1 MTSIR
6 IFLLSASLALG
17 GCATTHQNPKDPLES
32 FNRGVYQFND
42 TLDKAVVKPV
52 AQGYD
57 AMVPPPV
64 KLMVSNFFSNL
75 NDVLVAINNLLQL
88 KIADAASDGGRVA
101 VNTTVGIF
109 GLADVASA
117 LGLKKHNEDFGQTLG
132 KWGIGNGPYLVLP
145 FFGPSSF
152 RDGVGLVAD
161 TNMSLLQ
168 RVDEVD
174 VRNRLIATNMVD
186 KRAALLDK
194 EEVLDTAAVDRYAFI
209 RDSYL
214 QRRRSL
220 VYDGDPPRE
229 KFDDEENGAASAI
242 PSGGN
247 PFGSLALS
255 DSPHPV
261 GAAAKQ
267 PADPFSTVD
276 LLRLRWP
283 EQPRPARTATAI
295 PPGGEPSESQ
305 PLPVRRIWLAR
316 QESNR

>member
-57 AMVPPPV
+57 AVVPPPV

-75 NDVLVAINNLLQL
+75 NDVLVAINNLLQF

-145 FFGPSSF
+145 FFGPSSL

-174 VRNRLIATNMVD
+174 VRNRLIATNVVD
-186 KRAALLDK
+186 KRANLLNK
-194 EEVLDTAAVDRYAFI
+194 EEVLDTAALDRYAFI
-209 RDSYL
+209 RDAYL

-229 KFDDEENGAASAI
+229 KFDDEGNGAASAI
-242 PSGGN
+242 PSGGE
-247 PFGSLALS
+247 PFGPLALS
-255 DSPHPV
+255 DSPPPV

-295 PPGGEPSESQ
+295 PSGGEPSESR
-305 PLPVRRIWLAR
+305 PLPVHRIWLAR